1 MHIVDL
7 LVITKQ
13 LQCIRVFHA
22 QVGSSK
28 RQYGQILVC
37 QDLQMIPLKFQQCLQ
52 DDETTH
58 AMADHYHLA
67 ILRLGAVENV
77 QKKGGQELSL
87 ITNVANLATEFRR
100 IAKTMNVELFKF
112 VIILE
117 QDRPLP
123 PRFLFAGVKAMDK
136 NNHLIKT
143 WIVSDP
149 IS

>member
-13 LQCIRVFHA
+13 LQCIRVFHD

-58 AMADHYHLA
+58 AMANHYHLP

-77 QKKGGQELSL
+77 QNTGAQELSL
-87 ITNVANLATEFRR
+87 LTNVQNTAPEA
-100 IAKTMNVELFKF
+100 
-112 VIILE
+112 
-117 QDRPLP
+117 RPIP
-123 PRFLFAGVKAMDK
+123 
-136 NNHLIKT
+136 
-143 WIVSDP
+143 
-149 IS
+149 